1 MLSKLRI
8 TSKKSKKR
16 SPGPKKSRSVS
27 ASRSSSKADAAASRS
42 PSNATPPAESVLTKK
57 MSPKTAN
64 LYKIFK
70 NKKFHEKVIEI
81 NQHLKKFDDAI
92 DKIDQIRASKM
103 TPQLEKER
111 ATLLN
116 SKLALLKGLSELTN
130 QYTQKVKHNMSKR
143 GGNKRAKTL
152 KRKRI

>member
-1 MLSKLRI
+1 MLSKISKTL
-8 TSKKSKKR
+8 KKSKKQ

-27 ASRSSSKADAAASRS
+27 ASRSPSKASAAASRS
-42 PSNATPPAESVLTKK
+42 PSKAAAAAESVLIKK

-92 DKIDQIRASKM
+92 DKIDQINGAKM
-103 TPQLEKER
+103 TPQLEEER
-111 ATLLN
+111 NTLLEN
-116 SKLALLKGLSELTN
+116 KLLLLTGLSELTN
-130 QYTQKVKHNMSKR
+130 QYTKTLKRNMPKR
-143 GGNKRAKTL
+143 GGGKRAKTL